1 MWTPPCGCS
10 EINYYAKIIDKWRY
24 EWKHDTASL
33 LRHDSFSHC
42 PTLTNS
48 AFIYKPSQPFLHSS
62 CPSSLYCPCP
72 IFCHLLSLPLFFFN
86 LCPFHDLSW
95 PHLFSPNLS
104 LSVPSFHLLFSFSPS
119 LPVLSTPTYC
129 GSCLT
134 HQRRGG
140 KRSMNSLW
148 RINMQIIHT
157 ALKQI
162 CQQPTALRSLTSL
175 SNHIGHIFSLLSL
188 SCQWFDKG
196 CLI

>member
-10 EINYYAKIIDKWRY
+10 EINYNAKIIDKWAY
-24 EWKHDTASL
+24 EWKYDPASL
-33 LRHDSFSHC
+33 VKALRHDSFSYC

-48 AFIYKPSQPFLHSS
+48 AFIYKPFLHSS
-62 CPSSLYCPCP
+62 RPASLHCPCP
-72 IFCHLLSLPLFFFN
+72 IFCLLLSLPLFFY
-86 LCPFHDLSW
+86 LCPFHDSSW
-95 PHLFSPNLS
+95 PHLYSPNLS
-104 LSVPSFHLLFSFSPS
+104 LWVPSFHLLFSPS

-134 HQRRGG
+134 HHRRGG

>member
-1 MWTPPCGCS
+1 MPKFFSLSNSHQFCLYPQTFTTFSPFFLSIFPS
-10 EINYYAKIIDKWRY
+10 LSLSYYFVI
-24 EWKHDTASL
+24 
-33 LRHDSFSHC
+33 
-42 PTLTNS
+42 P
-48 AFIYKPSQPFLHSS
+48 
-62 CPSSLYCPCP
+62 
-72 IFCHLLSLPLFFFN
+72 LSLPLFFFY

-95 PHLFSPNLS
+95 PHLYSPNLS
-104 LSVPSFHLLFSFSPS
+104 LSVPSFHLLSSFSPS